1 MPTETIDALPL
12 ALRAELDEL
21 QSLPSVV
28 SRCLDE
34 LHNSQ
39 SNAQRV
45 ADLMLADVGL
55 TARALHLV
63 NSSFFALSTEVR
75 SLSHAIALLGSAR
88 LEEIILSVVMPQ
100 LFGKGPG
107 GPLILKIW
115 EHSFAT
121 AFIAREL
128 AVRLGFPR
136 PTNAYVAA
144 LMHDLGLIVAARCL
158 PVPMRRVVEQLN
170 AIGHWNVDVEVR
182 ELQTHHMIVGASL
195 ARKWDFPDGII
206 ATIRHHHSP
215 LGSDALVGLIHV
227 ADQCASAAGLG
238 ILEREQNHEFD
249 LLTHCQQTPGL
260 ADALAIPADLASLDL
275 PHDWAVQVRT
285 LVAEF
290 VPA

>member
-1 MPTETIDALPL
+1 MPTETIDAIPL

-21 QSLPSVV
+21 PSMPSVV
-28 SRCLDE
+28 SSCLDE
-34 LHNSQ
+34 LHDAQ

-75 SLSHAIALLGSAR
+75 SLSHAIALLGSVR

-107 GPLILKIW
+107 GPLVLKTW

-136 PTNAYVAA
+136 PTNAYVAG
-144 LMHDLGLIVAARCL
+144 LMHDLGLIVAVRCL
-158 PVPMRRVVEQLN
+158 PVPMRRVVEELN
-170 AIGHWNVDVEVR
+170 AIGHWDLGVEVR
-182 ELQTHHMIVGASL
+182 QLQTHHAIVGASL
-195 ARKWDFPDGII
+195 ARKWDFPNGII
-206 ATIRHHHSP
+206 DTIHDHHSP
-215 LGSDALVGLIHV
+215 SGSDPLIGLVHV

-238 ILEREQNHEFD
+238 ILEREENDDFD
-249 LLTHCQQTPGL
+249 LLTHCQETPGL
-260 ADALAIPADLASLDL
+260 ADALAIPADLNSLAL
-275 PHDWAVQVRT
+275 PYDWAVQVRT
-285 LVAEF
+285 LVADF
-290 VPA
+290 VQA